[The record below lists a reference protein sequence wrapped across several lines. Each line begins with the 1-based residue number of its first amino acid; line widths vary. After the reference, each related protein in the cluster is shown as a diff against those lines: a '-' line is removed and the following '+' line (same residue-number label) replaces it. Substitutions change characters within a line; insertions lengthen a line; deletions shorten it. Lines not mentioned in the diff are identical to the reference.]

1 MKIIVSKCRTII
13 FATEPFHVFI
23 LGSAEA
29 QREDPLLQ
37 VGDESGASQVS

>member
-1 MKIIVSKCRTII
+1 MRSDHPETYDGFI
-13 FATEPFHVFI
+13 FI
-23 LGSAEA
+23 SGSAEA